1 MSGRVIGRSPSRT
14 SIHTKAYKAVEK
26 QPSRMTTHQLN
37 KQIEQMME
45 EQLLALRTNT
55 ALAQTR
61 KRTSKVGALIS
72 ATVSGLKNKLLFP
85 LKRKNDELAR
95 NPDKNGFLD
104 YSHSPTEGGYNS
116 RKYKK
121 PTILSKKPK
130 KPTVLTKKPTK
141 PTVLTKKPKKPT
153 VLPKKVKAKK

>member
-1 MSGRVIGRSPSRT
+1 MTGRVIGRSPSRT
-14 SIHTKAYKAVEK
+14 SINTKAYKAVEK

-37 KQIEQMME
+37 ILKDNMNE

-61 KRTSKVGALIS
+61 KRTSKVREVIS
-72 ATVSGLKNKLLFP
+72 AAVSGLKNKLLFP
-85 LKRKNDELAR
+85 LKRKNSQLAR

-121 PTILSKKPK
+121 PT
-130 KPTVLTKKPTK
+130 
-141 PTVLTKKPKKPT
+141 VLTKKPKKPT
-153 VLPKKVKAKK
+153 VLSKKPKKPTVLSKKVKAKK